1 MAELQAELNRR
12 VQTLCDRQKSVEE
25 IDQKLIGLVSEQEIL
40 SSENNSVS
48 SSDGDSS
55 KQSVS
60 ELQALKETLAKR
72 TDDELQKIEEKKL
85 G

>member
-12 VQTLCDRQKSVEE
+12 VQTLCERQKNVEE
-25 IDQKLIGLVSEQEIL
+25 IDQKLIGLVNEQEIL

-48 SSDGDSS
+48 SGDGDSS